1 VTTTAQRLENRIEQA
16 KADGRREAITE
27 ILAIVGYAASLW
39 PVDEYPAMD
48 DDWRKAEGAVIRQ
61 TYRNFADLLT
71 ALLDADA

>member
-16 KADGRREAITE
+16 KADGRREAIAE
-27 ILAIVGYAASLW
+27 ILAMADHAASLW

-61 TYRNFADLLT
+61 TYRNFAGLLT